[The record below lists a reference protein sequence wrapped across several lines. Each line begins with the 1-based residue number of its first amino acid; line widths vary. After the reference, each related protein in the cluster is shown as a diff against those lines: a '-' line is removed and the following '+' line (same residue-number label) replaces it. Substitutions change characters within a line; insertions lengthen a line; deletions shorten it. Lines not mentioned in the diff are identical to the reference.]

1 MDFVKM
7 HGSGNDYVLINCM
20 YQEPELDPARLAE
33 LISNRHFGVGSDGV
47 VVIRPSENAEFRMEV
62 FGPDGSRL
70 PASGTG
76 QMCLGK
82 YVYEHGLTNSTK
94 FPVETD
100 AGIRNMELNV
110 KNDKV
115 LLSSVE
121 IGVAQVSPAA
131 GYELVAYEERMLNT
145 LTVDLGVLN
154 RIIFTES
161 VDALGLSKLGPYME
175 SLPSLP
181 IRANVQA
188 IQIMDTE
195 NIRSRVWEKGNGETM
210 ASGTGAA
217 AALAAA
223 YHMGMVGTTVKV
235 HYPGGAVTVEMDAEG
250 ILRVTGPATE
260 VFSGEFIL

>member
-1 MDFVKM
+1 M
-7 HGSGNDYVLINCM
+7 
-20 YQEPELDPARLAE
+20 
-33 LISNRHFGVGSDGV
+33 
-47 VVIRPSENAEFRMEV
+47 
-62 FGPDGSRL
+62 
-70 PASGTG
+70 
-76 QMCLGK
+76 
-82 YVYEHGLTNSTK
+82 
-94 FPVETD
+94 
-100 AGIRNMELNV
+100 
-110 KNDKV
+110 
-115 LLSSVE
+115 
-121 IGVAQVSPAA
+121 

-161 VDALGLSKLGPYME
+161 VDALALSKLGPYME

>member
-7 HGSGNDYVLINCM
+7 HGSGNDYVLINCV

-47 VVIRPSENAEFRMEV
+47 VVVRPSETAEFRMELY
-62 FGPDGSRL
+62 GPDGSRL

-82 YVYEHGLTNSTK
+82 YVYEHGLTNSTN

-100 AGIRNMELNV
+100 AGIRSMVLNV

-115 LLSSVE
+115 LSVTVE

-131 GYELVAYEERMLNT
+131 GFELVAFEERMLST

-154 RIIFTES
+154 RIVFTEN
-161 VDALGLSKLGPYME
+161 VDTLSIAKVGPYME

-181 IRANVQA
+181 LRANVQT
-188 IQIMDTE
+188 IQVMDQE
-195 NIRSRVWEKGNGETM
+195 NIRARVWEKGNGETM

-223 YHMGMVGTTVKV
+223 FHMGRVGTTVKV
-235 HYPGGAVTVEMDAEG
+235 HFPGGAVTVEMDADG
-250 ILRVTGPATE
+250 VLKVTGPATE
-260 VFSGEFIL
+260 VFSGEFVL